1 MHDILELLENL
12 FKSNHFDYKDRKRWL
27 HHLSCQ
33 HWRCEEKIIVCMTHS
48 VLVCTNRMCPKWP
61 KVYFDS
67 RYVCVCVCV
76 SCVCWIKWKMDK
88 NSWQFAIW
96 NYRIAFLE
104 FVHFT
109 KRQRWQFSLFF
120 RFCPFWIC
128 VFSHYFDSLLHIIY
142 YYHFIVSCHVC
153 QKKKNER
160 IVFVCFVESSTP
172 SIHPR
177 KIFLYFSV
185 NK

>member
-1 MHDILELLENL
+1 
-12 FKSNHFDYKDRKRWL
+12 
-27 HHLSCQ
+27 
-33 HWRCEEKIIVCMTHS
+33 MTHS

-67 RYVCVCVCV
+67 ISILAMFLFMCLLNKNGK
-76 SCVCWIKWKMDK
+76 WIQK

-109 KRQRWQFSLFF
+109 KRQRWQFCFFSF

-128 VFSHYFDSLLHIIY
+128 VFFALFRLDSMHIIY

-153 QKKKNER
+153 QKKKQNER

-172 SIHPR
+172 SIQG
-177 KIFLYFSV
+177 KSLFFC
-185 NK
+185 K

>member
-1 MHDILELLENL
+1 
-12 FKSNHFDYKDRKRWL
+12 
-27 HHLSCQ
+27 
-33 HWRCEEKIIVCMTHS
+33 MTHS

-109 KRQRWQFSLFF
+109 KRQRWQFCFFFQILSILDLRFFALFRLTIAYNLLLSFHRVMSCLSKKKERKDCVCLFCRIVNTIHPSKENLSLFF
-120 RFCPFWIC
+120 C
-128 VFSHYFDSLLHIIY
+128 
-142 YYHFIVSCHVC
+142 
-153 QKKKNER
+153 K
-160 IVFVCFVESSTP
+160 
-172 SIHPR
+172 
-177 KIFLYFSV
+177 
-185 NK
+185 